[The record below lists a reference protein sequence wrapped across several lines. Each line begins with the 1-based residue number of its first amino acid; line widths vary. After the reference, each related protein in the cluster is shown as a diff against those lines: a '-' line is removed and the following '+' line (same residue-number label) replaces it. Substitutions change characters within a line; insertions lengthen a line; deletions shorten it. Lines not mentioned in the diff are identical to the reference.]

1 MSLPAKCPSPVTPH
15 PCLTLAHS
23 CTQVDTYLPFVNRTE
38 VLIQFEN
45 GTELKGSFFPK
56 QATLTQGAPS
66 RAGAVSLH

>member
-1 MSLPAKCPSPVTPH
+1 
-15 PCLTLAHS
+15 
-23 CTQVDTYLPFVNRTE
+23 VDTYLPFVNRTE

-66 RAGAVSLH
+66 RSGAVSLHSLK